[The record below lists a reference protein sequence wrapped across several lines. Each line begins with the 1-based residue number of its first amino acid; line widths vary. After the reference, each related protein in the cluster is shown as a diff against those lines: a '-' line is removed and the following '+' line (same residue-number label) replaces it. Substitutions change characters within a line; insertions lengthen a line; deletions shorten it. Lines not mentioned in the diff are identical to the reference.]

1 MRRSAKSYS
10 QTAAST
16 FCTKDTCAIWK
27 RPKDW
32 GDVLIVGLNSDSS
45 VKRLKGES
53 RPINDESARSTVL
66 AALEAVDYVVIFTE
80 DTPLNLIKTVAPDV
94 LVKGGD
100 YAIENIVGREYAQE
114 TVTIPFVDGYSTTKT
129 IGAINQEKAIIFS
142 ATCWGVISTIHF

>member
-16 FCTKDTCAIWK
+16 FCHKGHVCYLEKAK
-27 RPKDW
+27 RL
-32 GDVLIVGLNSDSS
+32 GNVLIVGLNSDSS

-53 RPINDESARSTVL
+53 RPINDENARSTVL

-100 YAIENIVGREYAQE
+100 YAIENIVAR
-114 TVTIPFVDGYSTTKT
+114 STPKK
-129 IGAINQEKAIIFS
+129 Q
-142 ATCWGVISTIHF
+142 